1 MAAYYDSI
9 KSMKTAKVGTIL
21 PWGGDGGT
29 GFLASNIPVGWI
41 VCDGD
46 QSINAKDYPLL
57 ASVIGDTYGGDMS
70 TGNPTFP
77 YENDNN
83 VFGLP
88 NLSARAMIDLENWQL
103 DLAKYQ
109 YGQNNP
115 KSAVLDVAG
124 TRITDLITGLGN
136 QVKTTWNAT
145 ADIDFTLNLTGNLY
159 FKVSNIKLSNPDFTE
174 TVYTLGRK
182 LGLNHLPSHRHSDII
197 PSSGYRTRGAMTF
210 RADNGVEMKG
220 DVTTQICN
228 ITKPRVECQAVD
240 GDAGSYEWT
249 NGRDFITYFGDER
262 YEWTLPT
269 CESFMEFINDGAN
282 ATNPAAN
289 YWSQVPAGNSHWN
302 TRADDTDATRGSG
315 HKANDYTQNVLPTG
329 QATAALNQTIPL
341 DTHTMPAYTG
351 MFPRPIEVGARPNF
365 LGYTDTTGGASSPNI
380 GGILDHPEAMTPFEV
395 DNVVI
400 ASGVSEITL
409 PAGTDIKRQYGSTPN
424 TWYQWDAIRP
434 LMYVTPSVAAN
445 KWKYF
450 PEGVIINQITE
461 DTPGIYTLKLNK
473 NTTGS
478 GTIKLK
484 FRDGSYPTS
493 LNLTAVSKNPLEPA
507 FKGHNHDS
515 FEFAQTGGSMTD
527 GNKVMTGWT
536 APDANGSTLQAE
548 SLENALNISCD
559 TSQPALTVT
568 CIIKA
573 F

>member
-1 MAAYYDSI
+1 
-9 KSMKTAKVGTIL
+9 
-21 PWGGDGGT
+21 
-29 GFLASNIPVGWI
+29 
-41 VCDGD
+41 
-46 QSINAKDYPLL
+46 
-57 ASVIGDTYGGDMS
+57 VIGDTYGGDMS
-70 TGNPTFP
+70 TGNPKFP
-77 YENDNN
+77 YENDTN

-103 DLAKYQ
+103 DLSKYQ

-115 KSAVLDVAG
+115 KSAILDVAG

-159 FKVSNIKLSNPDFTE
+159 FKVDNIKLSNPDFTE

-220 DVTTQICN
+220 DVTTQICG

-249 NGRDFITYFGDER
+249 NGRDFMTYFGDER

-282 ATNPAAN
+282 TTNPAAN

-302 TRADDTDATRGSG
+302 TRGDDTDATRGSG
-315 HKANDYTQNVLPTG
+315 HKANDYTQNILPTG
-329 QATAALNQTIPL
+329 QATAAINQTIPK
-341 DTHTMPAYTG
+341 DTHKMPAYTG
-351 MFPRPIEVGARPNF
+351 MFPRPIEVAGRPNF
-365 LGYTDTTGGASSPNI
+365 LGYTDTSGNAQAPNI
-380 GGILDHPEAMTPFEV
+380 GGILDHPESRVAFEV

-400 ASGVSEITL
+400 PAGQSEFTL
-409 PAGTDIKRQYGSTPN
+409 PAGTDIKRLYGGGSN
-424 TWYQWDAIRP
+424 TWYQYDAIRP

-450 PEGVIINQITE
+450 PEGTIINQITE
-461 DTPGIYTLKLNK
+461 DTPGLYTLKLNK
-473 NTTGS
+473 TTTAA

-484 FRDGSYPTS
+484 FRDGSFPTS
-493 LNLTAVSKNPLEPA
+493 LNLTSVCKNPLSDA
-507 FKGHNHDS
+507 FKSHMHDS
-515 FEFAQTGGSMTD
+515 FEIAQTGGSMTD
-527 GNKVMTGWT
+527 GNKIMTSWT

-548 SLENALNISCD
+548 SLEDALTISAD